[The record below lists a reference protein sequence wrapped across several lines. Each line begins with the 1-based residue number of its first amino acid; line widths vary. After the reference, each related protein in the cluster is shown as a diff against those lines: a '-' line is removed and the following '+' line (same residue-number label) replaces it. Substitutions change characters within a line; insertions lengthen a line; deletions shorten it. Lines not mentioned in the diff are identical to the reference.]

1 MDKKIEQATEIDS
14 PATPLEKIDRNLSA
28 VFGTEPMEV
37 TVIDEKGL
45 VPPAVEEDE
54 VIDTDTNFVR
64 SNMYSMIQQGQ
75 DALQYAID
83 LAKQSDSPRAFEV
96 VGTLMKNIADINMQM
111 LDAHE
116 KKRKLKTPTQDD
128 KQPQKVVNNS
138 IVFQG
143 STAELNKMLNDMKKE
158 NE

>member
-1 MDKKIEQATEIDS
+1 MEIDQITEIDS
-14 PATPLEKIDRNLSA
+14 PGSPLEKIDNNLRN

-37 TVIDEKGL
+37 SVLDDRNVVVPAPQSSDETI
-45 VPPAVEEDE
+45 E
-54 VIDTDTNFVR
+54 TDSNFVR

-75 DALQYAID
+75 DALLYAIE

-116 KKRKLKTPTQDD
+116 KKKKLTSSTSED
-128 KQPQKVVNNS
+128 KSPQKIVNNS
-138 IVFQG
+138 IIFQG
-143 STAELNKMLNDMKKE
+143 STKDLNKILSDMKKE